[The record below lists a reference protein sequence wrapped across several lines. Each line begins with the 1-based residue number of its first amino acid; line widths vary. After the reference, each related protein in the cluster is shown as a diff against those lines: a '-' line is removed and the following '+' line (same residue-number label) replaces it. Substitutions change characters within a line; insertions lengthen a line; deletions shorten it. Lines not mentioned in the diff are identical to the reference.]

1 MAIAF
6 DDSIPARGP
15 ELFIKRLKGGE
26 SRMYTVLGTQIR
38 GIWVHWNPTSSQSEP
53 HHHDNCP
60 ACKKEMPKRW
70 KGFLHCWDDASHQ
83 EIFLELTPTSASAVM
98 TAILGDN
105 LLRGTVMTVSRGPKA
120 NSRLN
125 VHVQVYRR
133 DEKALPRE
141 KDPRLS
147 ILKLWG
153 CDADGMEQ
161 LKEGPDGELIPF
173 TLDKEV
179 S

>member
-1 MAIAF
+1 
-6 DDSIPARGP
+6 
-15 ELFIKRLKGGE
+15 
-26 SRMYTVLGTQIR
+26 
-38 GIWVHWNPTSSQSEP
+38 
-53 HHHDNCP
+53 
-60 ACKKEMPKRW
+60 MPKRW